1 MHCLVY
7 CANSYL
13 SPLKRWLVLKYVYD
27 KHVYFPPASET
38 TNVKDFKL
46 YFATAIILTS
56 QQNHGSL
63 LQAFSPP
70 VFAQFDNCCAL
81 NMRPTG
87 VYIKEFML
95 TSVFPRDI
103 PSACW
108 VLQKP
113 GVTTHV
119 QTSVLLADWNVLKNF
134 CKNSWSGCA
143 SRWVENEFWPFFS
156 FFAQR
161 ALFFFLSMKF
171 RKKGFQKVLT
181 LSLSNN
187 HLKRF

>member
-87 VYIKEFML
+87 VCIKEFML

-134 CKNSWSGCA
+134 CKNSWSGMCKQMSWKRILA
-143 SRWVENEFWPFFS
+143 VLFTFRSTSVVF
-156 FFAQR
+156 
-161 ALFFFLSMKF
+161 FFFLSMKF
-171 RKKGFQKVLT
+171 RKKGF
-181 LSLSNN
+181 
-187 HLKRF
+187 